1 MNIWLRLKTFAAP
14 VKHLPWRAYLLSP
27 SNFKRAKI
35 YWIIPLKIDEFC
47 RLKSLK
53 RFVSNNVEQRDLRG
67 MTSTMSE
74 RFHQTSTA
82 YIQKYEKSIAN
93 AKAYR
98 SSCTRCAAI
107 REPDAPRGW
116 PTASAP
122 PSTLVRSRGRPS
134 SFSTAKYWAANA
146 CRQMEYCS
154 VRVHRTSTYYEY
166 IVLVSVENWVSGIRA
181 L

>member
-1 MNIWLRLKTFAAP
+1 MWSSDIYEVWP
-14 VKHLPWRAYLLSP
+14 VRCP
-27 SNFKRAKI
+27 SVSTKPYGVYPKVRKI
-35 YWIIPLKIDEFC
+35 
-47 RLKSLK
+47 
-53 RFVSNNVEQRDLRG
+53 
-67 MTSTMSE
+67 
-74 RFHQTSTA
+74 
-82 YIQKYEKSIAN
+82 KYAN
-93 AKAYR
+93 AKSYR

-181 L
+181 LCALSQWFSTWGTRVICDTLTQKIVTLRLYFYVSLLTHKYKENDT